1 MYIYVV
7 YMLLLINI
15 ISVVYLYNDL
25 FYEIFDNIFI
35 YLIFVFF
42 RVSYFWGV
50 ICIYEIINLNF
61 F

>member
-7 YMLLLINI
+7 YMLLLIDI

-25 FYEIFDNIFI
+25 FYEIFDNIRI

-50 ICIYEIINLNF
+50 ICIYEINLNF

>member
-7 YMLLLINI
+7 YMLLLIYI

-25 FYEIFDNIFI
+25 FYEIFDNIRI

-42 RVSYFWGV
+42 RVSYFWDV
-50 ICIYEIINLNF
+50 ICIYEINLNF

>member
-25 FYEIFDNIFI
+25 FYEIFDNIYI

-50 ICIYEIINLNF
+50 ICIYEINLNF

>member
-1 MYIYVV
+1 
-7 YMLLLINI
+7 MLLLINI

-25 FYEIFDNIFI
+25 FYEIFDNIRI

-42 RVSYFWGV
+42 RVSYFWDV
-50 ICIYEIINLNF
+50 ICIYEINLNF